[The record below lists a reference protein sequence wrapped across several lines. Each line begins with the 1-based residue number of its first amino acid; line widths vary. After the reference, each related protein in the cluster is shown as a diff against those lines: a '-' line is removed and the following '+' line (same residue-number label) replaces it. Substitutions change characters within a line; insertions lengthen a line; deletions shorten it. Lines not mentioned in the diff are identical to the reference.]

1 MSELVTTT
9 RINEHVHLCF
19 HVLEFTQKKLE
30 EKEDEVE
37 MRLMKVVPVMVK

>member
-1 MSELVTTT
+1 MSEQLTTT
-9 RINEHVHLCF
+9 RIYEHVDLCF
-19 HVLEFTQKKLE
+19 HVLDFTQEKLE